1 MSRIVVLAIVLA
13 LGSSVL
19 SAGAFA
25 RSRGYGVVA
34 EVTVFAAITSGA
46 ASAAFPAT
54 VMAVTLTAPGSRG
67 GFRGYVDRDMWGQ
80 WGAYYGPMIPTI

>member
-1 MSRIVVLAIVLA
+1 LFLQ
-13 LGSSVL
+13 L
-19 SAGAFA
+19 SLLSEA
-25 RSRGYGVVA
+25 RCCPPAHLPAAAVMVVVA